1 MLSGYRPGKTQSSPN
16 RRAIWSCME
25 ALGWTKI
32 EFQHTAAGGGGDTY
46 YFPPGVTQQNG
57 YRCHSTEH
65 KDGQPAPL
73 GKAGRAYY
81 KNMGAVVR
89 RLRKQH
95 GMQSP
100 GPAMPVAAS
109 QSPRPVEVQPQ
120 PAAQALSPLPAEA
133 SPAEPADQP
142 PVGDWEVDQVQRW
155 AASQRGQEWPRIVE
169 KLKEHEVDGDMLL
182 ACKRRHLAFA
192 SSCNASRRCCR
203 SSDLAKGKHVELK
216 VHLGLSTAAAA
227 KLHRAIV
234 ALAESD
240 AGEMEQR

>member
-1 MLSGYRPGKTQSSPN
+1 MPAAPSP
-16 RRAIWSCME
+16 S
-25 ALGWTKI
+25 
-32 EFQHTAAGGGGDTY
+32 
-46 YFPPGVTQQNG
+46 
-57 YRCHSTEH
+57 
-65 KDGQPAPL
+65 
-73 GKAGRAYY
+73 
-81 KNMGAVVR
+81 
-89 RLRKQH
+89 
-95 GMQSP
+95 
-100 GPAMPVAAS
+100 
-109 QSPRPVEVQPQ
+109 PVEVQPQ
-120 PAAQALSPLPAEA
+120 PTAQASSSLSAEA
-133 SPAEPADQP
+133 TPAEPADQPP

-192 SSCNASRRCCR
+192 SSCNASRRYCR